1 MNDVLLKGGTVIDG
15 EKRTEFRAD
24 VLVRDGVIAEIGENI
39 AADGAE
45 TVNCDGLYLTAG
57 FIDAHVHVESGM
69 VLPEAFGEAVLPH
82 GTTAAVTD
90 PHEIVNVAGAEGLR
104 RYLDEAELSPADI
117 FVCIPSSVPATPL
130 DTNGAGKFT
139 AQDMKPFLSDERV
152 VGLGEVMC
160 YFDVAAGNP
169 EIMDKIALFADKTVD
184 GHTAGMPDEL
194 LDAYVAAGVSNDH
207 ECSDR
212 SAMFKRYEKGMNIY
226 VREGSAARNADE
238 LFAGIKERSLDVSSF
253 AFCTDD
259 KHLAT
264 IEREGHIS
272 FIFAKALAAGFT
284 RGEAAA
290 MASYNPCRFYKLK
303 NRGNM
308 RCGYIADIVA
318 ANSDFTKI
326 VYVLKDG
333 VVVAKDAKLCVERAK
348 RTDKQASF
356 ENSVKMRELKADD
369 FALPERLENV
379 ALELVD
385 GQLLTLVKE
394 VKPEERSGLNLLAT
408 AERHGK
414 NGNLSVCLLA
424 NYGIKD
430 GAVATSVSHDSHN
443 VVCAGD
449 NAADMAL
456 ACNRLRETGGG
467 YVIASRGRIAG
478 ELPMPAYG
486 LMSVKCAAETSA
498 EIARLEEI
506 AHSMGVN
513 PAVDAFTTLSFV
525 ALPVIP
531 FLRLL
536 DTGLY
541 DTEKG
546 EFL

>member
-303 NRGNM
+303 TAAI
-308 RCGYIADIVA
+308 CGA
-318 ANSDFTKI
+318 ATLPISW
-326 VYVLKDG
+326 
-333 VVVAKDAKLCVERAK
+333 R
-348 RTDKQASF
+348 RT
-356 ENSVKMRELKADD
+356 L
-369 FALPERLENV
+369 
-379 ALELVD
+379 
-385 GQLLTLVKE
+385 
-394 VKPEERSGLNLLAT
+394 
-408 AERHGK
+408 
-414 NGNLSVCLLA
+414 
-424 NYGIKD
+424 I
-430 GAVATSVSHDSHN
+430 
-443 VVCAGD
+443 
-449 NAADMAL
+449 
-456 ACNRLRETGGG
+456 
-467 YVIASRGRIAG
+467 SRKSY
-478 ELPMPAYG
+478 M
-486 LMSVKCAAETSA
+486 
-498 EIARLEEI
+498 
-506 AHSMGVN
+506 
-513 PAVDAFTTLSFV
+513 F
-525 ALPVIP
+525 
-531 FLRLL
+531 
-536 DTGLY
+536 
-541 DTEKG
+541 
-546 EFL
+546 